1 MPRMKR
7 LLATLALA
15 AVLAVPAQAQKQPD
29 PKAVQEIFDCLAV
42 GLPKDWKKAWVVVT
56 ELADTGKE
64 RRFESQSFYADSSG
78 AMAGK
83 PLATCGA
90 QIVAKGV
97 IALTADL
104 PAEQRRWKEA
114 RLTYTSEGRFDIYY
128 DYGK

>member
-1 MPRMKR
+1 MNRM
-7 LLATLALA
+7 L
-15 AVLAVPAQAQKQPD
+15 AVLAIAAALAGPAQAQKQPN
-29 PKAVQEIFDCLAV
+29 PKAIQEIFDCLAV

-56 ELADTGKE
+56 ELAVAGNE

-90 QIVAKGV
+90 EVVAKGV
-97 IALTADL
+97 FALSADL

-114 RLTYTSEGRFDIYY
+114 RLTYTSEGKFDLAY

>member
-1 MPRMKR
+1 MPRMNR

-15 AVLAVPAQAQKQPD
+15 AVLAAPAYAQKQPD
-29 PKAVQEIFDCLAV
+29 AKAIQEIFDCLAV

-56 ELADTGKE
+56 ELAVVGKE
-64 RRFESQSFYADSSG
+64 RRFESQSFYADASG

-90 QIVAKGV
+90 EVVARGV
-97 IALTADL
+97 IALSADL

-114 RLTYTSEGRFDIYY
+114 RLTYTSEGKFDLSY

>member
-1 MPRMKR
+1 MPRMNR
-7 LLATLALA
+7 LLAALALA
-15 AVLAVPAQAQKQPD
+15 AILATPAQAQKQPD
-29 PKAVQEIFDCLAV
+29 PKAIQQIFDCLAV

-56 ELADTGKE
+56 ELAVVGKE
-64 RRFESQSFYADSSG
+64 RRFESQSFYADASG

-90 QIVAKGV
+90 EVVARGV
-97 IALTADL
+97 IALSADL

-114 RLTYTSEGRFDIYY
+114 RLTYTSEGKFDLSY

>member
-1 MPRMKR
+1 M
-7 LLATLALA
+7 LATLA
-15 AVLAVPAQAQKQPD
+15 VLATPTHAQKQPD
-29 PKAVQEIFDCLAV
+29 PKAIQQIFDCLAV

-90 QIVAKGV
+90 EVVARGV
-97 IALTADL
+97 IALSADL
-104 PAEQRRWKEA
+104 PAEQRRWKQA
-114 RLTYTSEGRFDIYY
+114 RLTYFSEGKFDLAY